1 MKTKSSRGRGSPA
14 ALTVPSSG
22 AFGLLESEGDP
33 EQGLPLKAEGSDPA
47 ASIASALA
55 WPEA

>member
-1 MKTKSSRGRGSPA
+1 MRRGSPA

-22 AFGLLESEGDP
+22 AFGLLESERDP